1 MTADRIKSFISE
13 FQRFVWFPLSALT
26 ADGEKAEHFLLP
38 ATGNNQL
45 VIAMGRLRIT
55 SFASD
60 GCKSIKSFQ
69 FLHEEF
75 MHVIARPASYVLSD
89 RTSVAG
95 SVSGNH
101 SRIRAG

>member
-13 FQRFVWFPLSALT
+13 FQLFVWFPHSALT
-26 ADGEKAEHFLLP
+26 ADSEKAEHFLLP

-60 GCKSIKSFQ
+60 GCKSIKSS
-69 FLHEEF
+69 
-75 MHVIARPASYVLSD
+75 PAHLLLVLLPMF
-89 RTSVAG
+89 
-95 SVSGNH
+95 
-101 SRIRAG
+101 RATALVLQAA